1 MDTTERR
8 RIDPAG
14 LVIAA
19 ALLVVAGLIWWDV
32 SSLTITSVYGP
43 GPKSMPTIIAS
54 GVALLALGNA
64 FLAFRG
70 DLPARESLEM
80 RPIALIV
87 GGFLILM
94 ALIAWGG
101 GFILPTAVLFAA
113 TAAAFGRRAFVTDL
127 AIGGAAGLLIYL
139 LFAKLLSLTLPT
151 GPLERL
157 I

>member
-1 MDTTERR
+1 MNTTERR
-8 RIDPAG
+8 RLDPAG
-14 LVIAA
+14 LIIAA
-19 ALLVVAGLIWWDV
+19 ALLVIAGLIWWDV
-32 SSLTITSVYGP
+32 TSLTITSVYGP

-54 GVALLALGNA
+54 GLALLALGNA

-70 DLPARESLEM
+70 DLPVRESLDM
-80 RPIALIV
+80 RPILLIL

-101 GFILPTAVLFAA
+101 GFIPATAILFAT
-113 TAAAFGRRAFVTDL
+113 TAAAFGRRAFLTDL
-127 AIGGAAGLLIYL
+127 VIGLVVGLLIYL
-139 LFAKLLSLTLPT
+139 LFAKMLALTLPT